1 MAKGKVYTVSKRK
14 KKDGWKAK
22 ESSLGVFAK
31 GDTKEAVVQA
41 ATSVANL
48 QKKATVRIEKTDGE
62 LQEERSY
69 SRDTPS
75 VRSAG

>member
-14 KKDGWKAK
+14 KGGWKA
-22 ESSLGVFAK
+22 EEASLGVFAK
-31 GDTKEAVVQA
+31 GDTKDDVVQA

-48 QKKATVRIEKTDGE
+48 QKKATLRIEKEDGE

-69 SRDTPS
+69 PRA
-75 VRSAG
+75 VRSTA